1 MYIPQTQPIEK
12 TPVQESRLVYPLMH
26 ACRSVL
32 PFLSVVLRFRRLTLL
47 HPERLVNAYRDFT
60 SKKTRLI
67 VAFRHAY
74 GDDPQLMVLVFHRTL
89 QKAARKLGTP
99 IPEFTHA
106 HFVHGVEVPLW
117 SGKAVGW
124 LLPRVGAVPVDHT
137 RMDSKGM
144 NRIRKYISEGPFPTA
159 LAPEGHVTYGSERI
173 VELETGTA
181 RFGFWCAED
190 LARKKSETAEVAILP
205 VSTHYRYGRG
215 IERSLS
221 IFIARME
228 NECGIASP
236 RNPRAA
242 EYCSIESLASRL
254 RTLGTSILSHL
265 SSFYTELSHTP
276 IAPSRDEI
284 LEAALCASERILSLT
299 PEAGD
304 KPMTRL
310 YRIRSSGWD
319 RIFRDDLRD
328 MTSLRAVMAGRE
340 TGEAWYAMRHMET
353 VEMLTYVDL
362 SDIPF
367 GLSAERYVEIANNFF
382 DTIERIKG
390 GTLRNRANAFEK
402 YAVIIPAEPVYISRY
417 IELWKT
423 DKKAALERV
432 TDDMRAGFEKCIAEY
447 HAEYCTECRPE

>member
-1 MYIPQTQPIEK
+1 
-12 TPVQESRLVYPLMH
+12 
-26 ACRSVL
+26 
-32 PFLSVVLRFRRLTLL
+32 
-47 HPERLVNAYRDFT
+47 
-60 SKKTRLI
+60 
-67 VAFRHAY
+67 
-74 GDDPQLMVLVFHRTL
+74 
-89 QKAARKLGTP
+89 
-99 IPEFTHA
+99 
-106 HFVHGVEVPLW
+106 
-117 SGKAVGW
+117 
-124 LLPRVGAVPVDHT
+124 
-137 RMDSKGM
+137 
-144 NRIRKYISEGPFPTA
+144 
-159 LAPEGHVTYGSERI
+159 
-173 VELETGTA
+173 
-181 RFGFWCAED
+181 
-190 LARKKSETAEVAILP
+190 
-205 VSTHYRYGRG
+205 
-215 IERSLS
+215 
-221 IFIARME
+221 
-228 NECGIASP
+228 
-236 RNPRAA
+236 
-242 EYCSIESLASRL
+242 L

-447 HAEYCTECRPE
+447 HAEYRTECRPE